1 MGGVRGEFSGGGGER
16 TPERWSGSASDP
28 MASIGARNEAS
39 RSNRTYSRHDEQSS
53 NSPQAQ
59 KIGPP
64 PPSSSGR
71 ATPSAQPSANASAPS
86 NMKGVNS
93 DIGSAR
99 VGAIG
104 SKDSFSTMKAEQKAG
119 SMSGIRSSTTPQTGM
134 SNTGQVV
141 SVSKTDESPG
151 LVGRAF
157 DAVTGIFRRR

>member
-1 MGGVRGEFSGGGGER
+1 
-16 TPERWSGSASDP
+16 
-28 MASIGARNEAS
+28 
-39 RSNRTYSRHDEQSS
+39 
-53 NSPQAQ
+53 
-59 KIGPP
+59 
-64 PPSSSGR
+64 
-71 ATPSAQPSANASAPS
+71 
-86 NMKGVNS
+86 MKGVNS